1 MKEQMLSTTCA
12 LACQSFK
19 QMPSYLS
26 SMFRE
31 ILLHWQ
37 RTEIHK
43 SREMLKVEYITETSV
58 LLYKQSFSGNGFHI
72 TGFSFERIGR

>member
-1 MKEQMLSTTCA
+1 MTERMLSTTCA

-26 SMFRE
+26 SMFRK
-31 ILLHWQ
+31 IPLHWQ
-37 RTEIHK
+37 RTEILE

-58 LLYKQSFSGNGFHI
+58 LLYKTKF
-72 TGFSFERIGR
+72 